1 VDFETEVDWHE
12 RGSAHADAPM
22 LRATF
27 APYLGPTDATFE
39 IPFAGLQRPADGRE
53 VPALRW
59 ADVSEREASQRGGL
73 SLLND
78 CKYGHQAHGNTLG
91 LTLVRASYEP
101 DVNPDEG
108 LHRFT
113 YALYPHAGDWRGAGT
128 ERQAAG
134 LNQPLLAVVTD
145 GHGGILRPGQPGVTC
160 DAPGAMI
167 SALKLAEDQPAGGD
181 AVIVRVYE
189 SHGQA
194 GEAALRA
201 AWPIQDAA
209 EVNLIEQPETPLA
222 QDDRGVVLPL
232 RAHEIKTARLI
243 L

>member
-1 VDFETEVDWHE
+1 
-12 RGSAHADAPM
+12 M
-22 LRATF
+22 
-27 APYLGPTDATFE
+27 
-39 IPFAGLQRPADGRE
+39 
-53 VPALRW
+53 
-59 ADVSEREASQRGGL
+59 
-73 SLLND
+73 
-78 CKYGHQAHGNTLG
+78 
-91 LTLVRASYEP
+91 RASYEP

-113 YALYPHAGDWRGAGT
+113 YALYPHAGDWREAGT

-145 GHGGILRPGQPGVTC
+145 GHRGAWRPGQPGVTC
-160 DAPGAMI
+160 DAPGALI

-194 GEAALRA
+194 GQAALRA
-201 AWPIQDAA
+201 AWPIKDAA
-209 EVNLIEQPETPLA
+209 EVNLIEQPEASLA

-243 L
+243 F